1 MERKTITIEEIK
13 ANPNLD
19 LSQRIALFASDERW
33 NGTDLEELAIASIK
47 QEYEYYANTLGDKPY
62 INTILSKV
70 LNGHVFSQNE
80 LSEIMILDE
89 DKRNEM
95 IKYHELKDKV
105 NENNGIT
112 LEDLNKVTEVMGI
125 DSNTAELFRKSFED
139 SNLIIDSYQAKKH

>member
-47 QEYEYYANTLGDKPY
+47 QEYEYYANALGDKPY

-80 LSEIMILDE
+80 LSEIMIMDE

-105 NENNGIT
+105 SENNGIT
-112 LEDLNKVTEVMGI
+112 LEDFNKVTEVMGI

-139 SNLIIDSYQAKKH
+139 SNLIIDSYTIKKH

>member
-80 LSEIMILDE
+80 LSEIMIMDE

-105 NENNGIT
+105 SENNGIT
-112 LEDLNKVTEVMGI
+112 LEDFNKVTEVMGI
-125 DSNTAELFRKSFED
+125 DSNTAELFRKSFD
-139 SNLIIDSYQAKKH
+139 DNNLIIDSYQVKKH

>member
-47 QEYEYYANTLGDKPY
+47 QEYEYYANALGDKPY

-80 LSEIMILDE
+80 LSEIMIMDE

-105 NENNGIT
+105 SENNGIT
-112 LEDLNKVTEVMGI
+112 LEDFNKVTEVMGI
-125 DSNTAELFRKSFED
+125 DSNTAELFRKSFDD

>member
-47 QEYEYYANTLGDKPY
+47 QEYEYYANILGDKPY

-70 LNGHVFSQNE
+70 LNGHVFSQDE

-89 DKRNEM
+89 NKRNEM
-95 IKYHELKDKV
+95 IKYHELKNKV
-105 NENNGIT
+105 SENNGIT
-112 LEDLNKVTEVMGI
+112 LEDFNKVTEVMGI

-139 SNLIIDSYQAKKH
+139 SNLIIDSYQVKKH

>member
-33 NGTDLEELAIASIK
+33 KGTDLEELAIASIK

-105 NENNGIT
+105 SENNGIT
-112 LEDLNKVTEVMGI
+112 LEDFNKVTEVMGI
-125 DSNTAELFRKSFED
+125 DSNTAELFRKSLED

>member
-13 ANPNLD
+13 TNPNLD

-33 NGTDLEELAIASIK
+33 KGTDLEELAIASIK
-47 QEYEYYANTLGDKPY
+47 QEYEYYANALGDKPY

-105 NENNGIT
+105 GENNGIT
-112 LEDLNKVTEVMGI
+112 LEDFNKVTEVMGI
-125 DSNTAELFRKSFED
+125 DSNIADLFRKSFDD
-139 SNLIIDSYQAKKH
+139 SNLIIDSYHVKKH